1 MRWLREPLL
10 HFFLV
15 GAALFWITARVSG
28 PALERPD
35 RIVLTQGDLEQL
47 GQGFARTWQRPPS
60 AQELAGLVEERVREE
75 VLYREALAMG
85 LDRDDTIVRR
95 RLRQKLEFLSED
107 LAVAEPTE
115 AELADWLAAH
125 PESFRVEPRLGFR
138 QVYLSRDR
146 RGERLAADAR
156 SLLARLR
163 GGDGNGDPAAL
174 GAPLPLPAEA
184 ASLSAGEIARLFGEG
199 FAARLVELE
208 PGRWEGPVE
217 SAYGLHLVLVKERVP
232 GRMPA
237 LEEVRD
243 AVARD
248 WLAQRRS
255 DPREEFYRA
264 LRERYEIEVPDLAAG
279 GPPAPGA
286 QAQAPPPPG
295 PGEVD

>member
-60 AQELAGLVEERVREE
+60 AQELAGLVE
-75 VLYREALAMG
+75 
-85 LDRDDTIVRR
+85 
-95 RLRQKLEFLSED
+95 
-107 LAVAEPTE
+107 
-115 AELADWLAAH
+115 H

-163 GGDGNGDPAAL
+163 AGDGNGDPAAL
-174 GAPLPLPAEA
+174 GDPLPLP
-184 ASLSAGEIARLFGEG
+184 AGEIARLFGEG

-243 AVARD
+243 AV
-248 WLAQRRS
+248 
-255 DPREEFYRA
+255 
-264 LRERYEIEVPDLAAG
+264 
-279 GPPAPGA
+279 
-286 QAQAPPPPG
+286 
-295 PGEVD
+295 